1 MSRTLVL
8 EHARDL
14 NQFIYI
20 KKSRHIEQ
28 NRSNNSVFYEN
39 FVKIDDKIINDQERE
54 FLSLLKRRIL
64 LTCQNNKNFFEFD
77 FFGIYF

>member
-28 NRSNNSVFYEN
+28 NCLNRCVFYEN
-39 FVKIDDKIINDQERE
+39 FIKIWAKIVNGQER
-54 FLSLLKRRIL
+54 
-64 LTCQNNKNFFEFD
+64 
-77 FFGIYF
+77 